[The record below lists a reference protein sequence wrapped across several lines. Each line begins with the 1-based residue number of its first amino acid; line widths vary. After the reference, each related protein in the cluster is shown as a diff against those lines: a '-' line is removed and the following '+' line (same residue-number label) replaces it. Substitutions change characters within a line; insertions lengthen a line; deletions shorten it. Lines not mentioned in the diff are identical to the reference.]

1 MAVRRFSFWM
11 AEAIERALV
20 PSRLAPY
27 LLVPFALGFL
37 IWAESTLLPDS
48 APAWIIGPSMHP
60 VTARLSLSLW
70 NAGVVIS
77 LFCAVIM
84 PLNTSRTFG
93 SSWFRSLMAIPGGR
107 TGALLAEVLVNAV
120 TATFILLMTQVAI
133 SLALPMPPDF
143 PWAGVLLPIWIMLM
157 WTIAFGAFA
166 GLLTSGPSAVV
177 LELAVLGSAIGPALF
192 SGMGWS
198 LNVFGGV
205 TISALLPPF
214 AGMLETGASG
224 YPDGSLLP
232 AALVHVAA
240 PLLMALM
247 LFRLGRPVR

>member
-1 MAVRRFSFWM
+1 MV
-11 AEAIERALV
+11 EAFERALV

-37 IWAESTLLPDS
+37 IWAEGALLSDS
-48 APAWIIGPSMHP
+48 APSWIIGPSMHP

-77 LFCAVIM
+77 LFCAVLF

-93 SSWFRSLMAIPGGR
+93 SPWFRSLLAIPGGR
-107 TGALLAEVLVNAV
+107 TGALLAEMLANAF
-120 TATFILLMTQVAI
+120 TATFILLMTLVAI
-133 SLALPMPPDF
+133 SLALPRPPDF
-143 PWAGVLLPIWIMLM
+143 PWAGVLLPIWMMLM
-157 WTIAFGAFA
+157 WTVAYGAFA

-177 LELAVLGSAIGPALF
+177 LELAVLASGIGPALF
-192 SGMGWS
+192 SGLGWS
-198 LNVFGGV
+198 LPVFGV
-205 TISALLPPF
+205 PVSILLPPF

-224 YPDGSLLP
+224 FPDGSLLTV
-232 AALVHVAA
+232 ALAHIAA
-240 PLLMALM
+240 PLLMALL